1 MKDNYPQIHVL
12 YILENCTSIYQP
24 ADVILQRPFKHV
36 FHQEFKKYTMS
47 MITSQ
52 IETNSNIKVDFKM
65 STLKLLLCA
74 WLSVCNK
81 QKMVKVGWSKCG
93 LLRSFDPEFQKNTI
107 IQNMK
112 LPLFKEDTNIQVD
125 TSKNIE
131 DEVIDVEESLEA
143 IMEDTLSRV
152 EKTHGF
158 NPWNGKEKISLH
170 ATIFR

>member
-1 MKDNYPQIHVL
+1 
-12 YILENCTSIYQP
+12 
-24 ADVILQRPFKHV
+24 
-36 FHQEFKKYTMS
+36 
-47 MITSQ
+47 
-52 IETNSNIKVDFKM
+52 
-65 STLKLLLCA
+65 
-74 WLSVCNK
+74 
-81 QKMVKVGWSKCG
+81 MVKVGWSKCG
-93 LLRSFDPEFQKNTI
+93 LLRSFDPEFQENTM

-152 EKTHGF
+152 EKTLYLSWYNFHGF